1 MNLKDN
7 YIKSIDDNKKV
18 DEINNKI
25 ASLQDTEYRNY
36 AKRIFSTKL
45 TNLRYNKKLEED
57 KQREEKKKQ
66 EEQKKLEEQQKIAEQ
81 KRQEEMQKEQE
92 AKKQKE
98 EQAKQASVQT
108 STNSNSNNT
117 NTEDRKG
124 RTVYVASSCN
134 GDCYHSRPQC
144 GRMKNSY
151 VISKSRAETS
161 GYRPCKKC
169 YR

>member
-1 MNLKDN
+1 MKDLASIKIADDTFSNTIKEVNLF
-7 YIKSIDDNKKV
+7 KSIDDNKKV

-66 EEQKKLEEQQKIAEQ
+66 EEQKKLEEQ

-98 EQAKQASVQT
+98 KKAKQDKEKVII
-108 STNSNSNNT
+108 
-117 NTEDRKG
+117 EIPK
-124 RTVYVASSCN
+124 VA
-134 GDCYHSRPQC
+134 
-144 GRMKNSY
+144 
-151 VISKSRAETS
+151 E
-161 GYRPCKKC
+161 
-169 YR
+169 

>member
-81 KRQEEMQKEQE
+81 KSR
-92 AKKQKE
+92 KKNRRNRL
-98 EQAKQASVQT
+98 AFKQVLTKIQIILILKI
-108 STNSNSNNT
+108 
-117 NTEDRKG
+117 ERDELF
-124 RTVYVASSCN
+124 
-134 GDCYHSRPQC
+134 
-144 GRMKNSY
+144 M
-151 VISKSRAETS
+151 
-161 GYRPCKKC
+161 
-169 YR
+169 

>member
-45 TNLRYNKKLEED
+45 TNLRYNKNLEED

-81 KRQEEMQKEQE
+81 KSR
-92 AKKQKE
+92 KKNRRNRL
-98 EQAKQASVQT
+98 AFKQVLTQIQIILILKI
-108 STNSNSNNT
+108 
-117 NTEDRKG
+117 ERDELF
-124 RTVYVASSCN
+124 
-134 GDCYHSRPQC
+134 
-144 GRMKNSY
+144 M
-151 VISKSRAETS
+151 
-161 GYRPCKKC
+161 
-169 YR
+169 

>member
-57 KQREEKKKQ
+57 KQREEKKKTRR
-66 EEQKKLEEQQKIAEQ
+66 A
-81 KRQEEMQKEQE
+81 KEI
-92 AKKQKE
+92 
-98 EQAKQASVQT
+98 
-108 STNSNSNNT
+108 
-117 NTEDRKG
+117 R
-124 RTVYVASSCN
+124 RTT
-134 GDCYHSRPQC
+134 
-144 GRMKNSY
+144 KNS
-151 VISKSRAETS
+151 
-161 GYRPCKKC
+161 
-169 YR
+169 